1 MSSTK
6 ISEEIHEVMMG
17 EKLLPNTDINNLDLG
32 HFLNIVSLNSSSELG
47 VKLFCVLYSVHS
59 GIINK

>member
-6 ISEEIHEVMMG
+6 ISKEMHEVMMG
-17 EKLLPNTDINNLDLG
+17 EKLLSSTDVNNLDLG
-32 HFLNIVSLNSSSELG
+32 QFLNNASLNSSSMLG

>member
-32 HFLNIVSLNSSSELG
+32 HFLNIVSLNSSSVLG